1 MNWQIVQLADV
12 PATAWRNGG
21 GVTRELAVWPSA
33 ADWAW
38 RMSVA
43 DVAQAGPFS
52 VFEGIDRWFAV
63 LDGAGVRLD
72 MAGESYPLTPADAP
86 LFFDGATPVD
96 CQMLAGKTVD
106 FNLMLRRGS
115 ASAQM
120 QRVADHFEK
129 LLDASEFAPKV
140 IAVYAHS
147 TSTIVHFDQKNM
159 VLPAYS
165 LAWLQ
170 IEAPTRI
177 KLTTAQDAL
186 WMEISL

>member
-43 DVAQAGPFS
+43 DVTQAGPFS

-72 MAGESYPLTPADAP
+72 MAGKSYPLTPADAP
-86 LFFDGATPVD
+86 FFFDGATPVD
-96 CQMLAGKTVD
+96 CRLLAGETVD
-106 FNLMLRRGS
+106 FNLMVRRSS
-115 ASAQM
+115 ASALM
-120 QRVADHFEK
+120 QRVSGRFEK
-129 LLDASEFAPKV
+129 LLNPPKFAPKLV
-140 IAVYAHS
+140 AIYARC
-147 TSTIVHFDQKNM
+147 TGAIVRFDQKKL
-159 VLPAYS
+159 VLPASS
-165 LAWLQ
+165 LAWMH

-177 KLTTAQDAL
+177 DLTADDAL
-186 WMEISL
+186 WMEIDL